1 MKKQI
6 NYLAALLFLCM
17 AISGCSKDESYES
30 PLVGASISDVAIDA
44 AGGLKEIKIGKAA
57 DLSPL
62 TISSSESWCRGKIDV
77 VSSTILLSVDGS
89 DGFED
94 RKAIITLKDLKD
106 NKSSLS
112 FNVIQKQK
120 DVVIT
125 DKQSYSIPEEGGS
138 ITIDIKSNVNYTV
151 EIPSDCNWLT
161 YKAGSRGLSTS
172 SLSFTASKNDSGDK
186 RNADV
191 KLKNADSEVLNTFKI
206 TQKFTPRIKLEN
218 NEFTVYDNGGV
229 LEIPFTSNVDV
240 IVKTD
245 YSWIKNE
252 GVTKISEGNYSLKLK
267 IDANLNSTESRK
279 GVVYLESANPNWD
292 TSETIIINQIHS
304 LSISPTEIALME
316 DDTYSLQLTNN
327 TGQSVKWSSSNTS
340 VATVNSSGVVTGI
353 GKGNATITVKTA
365 DGKFSAKATVAVKD
379 ITGFITARSGASSI
393 MMVNNLIQ
401 YGSSLGW
408 IFTNNSTKTVKLK
421 SLQLVDGATG
431 SEGNIMDV
439 NAEVAGGS
447 SVSYSTTIGLLGIHT
462 PVTCRFRYEY
472 KGKEYMTT
480 AVFFDSLW

>member
-1 MKKQI
+1 MKKTI
-6 NYLAALLFLCM
+6 YSILTFVLIILLGTSIQSCK
-17 AISGCSKDESYES
+17 SDSYVS
-30 PLVGASISDVAIDA
+30 PLHGQSIGDISLGSSMDSKNISIGSNSDLSKITASSSADWCSAIVSPTSINVSVQANDTYEERKASI
-44 AGGLKEIKIGKAA
+44 LLA
-57 DLSPL
+57 D
-62 TISSSESWCRGKIDV
+62 SE
-77 VSSTILLSVDGS
+77 DG
-89 DGFED
+89 
-94 RKAIITLKDLKD
+94 TT
-106 NKSSLS
+106 LS
-112 FNVIQKQK
+112 FNVIQKQN
-120 DVVIT
+120 DAVIT
-125 DKQSYSIPEEGGS
+125 DKQSYSISSSGGT
-138 ITIDIKSNVNYTV
+138 ITIEIKSNVDYTV

-161 YKAGSRGLSTS
+161 YKAGSRGLTTS
-172 SLSFTASKNDSGDK
+172 SLSFTAPKNDSGDK
-186 RNADV
+186 REAVV
-191 KLKNADSEVLNTFKI
+191 KLKKADSEVLNTFKI
-206 TQKFTPRIKLEN
+206 TQKFTPRIKIEN
-218 NEFTVYDNGGV
+218 DEFTVYENGGV
-229 LEIPFTSNVDV
+229 LDIPFSSNVE
-240 IVKTD
+240 IKVKND

-252 GVTKISEGNYSLKLK
+252 GITKISEGNYSLKLK

-340 VATVNSSGVVTGI
+340 VATVNSSGVVTGV

-365 DGKFSAKATVAVKD
+365 DGKFSAKATVAVGD
-379 ITGFITARSGASSI
+379 ITNLITARSGASSI

-408 IFTNNSTKTVKLK
+408 IFTNKSSRTVKLK

-431 SEGNIMDV
+431 SEGNIMNV

-480 AVFFDSLW
+480 AVFLDSLW